1 MQVIEDYTKIKET
14 VDQNYEY
21 TGVGFT
27 KSNLFN
33 LTHDHL
39 YDHSKL
45 TVNENRKL
53 FGMVWDNKYDIEI
66 FLERESSP
74 SVCNKEEI
82 TEWFDQRGFSYLFI
96 PNSDFI
102 HNILKD
108 SVYQECLKETKK
120 IWNKENYKRLMGN
133 YNIFNAEK
141 WMHLILSRHYFL
153 FSGMIMEKVL
163 NRTCQLFSPE
173 GTWGYIYKHF
183 MESYCSCNSPMV
195 PMIRKENGLTYDH
208 LVETT
213 YPEEV
218 KIMFEE
224 LVPFIGEFR
233 EDHDSEKLK
242 QAIQSKVYKPK
253 EPNYFLD
260 NLEIFNDPLTFNKY
274 IIRIVINRNFKMDNG
289 QYIQYRFWDYDN
301 GI

>member
-1 MQVIEDYTKIKET
+1 MQIIEDYKQIKSI
-14 VDQNYEY
+14 VNQNYEY

-39 YDHSKL
+39 YNHSVL
-45 TVNENRKL
+45 TINENRKL

-66 FLERESSP
+66 FLDREATP
-74 SVCNKEEI
+74 SICNKEEI
-82 TEWFDQRGFSYLFI
+82 IEWFESKGFSYLFI
-96 PNSDFI
+96 PSSDFI
-102 HNILKD
+102 HNLLNDQI
-108 SVYQECLKETKK
+108 YQECLNQTKT
-120 IWNKENYKRLMGN
+120 IWNNENYKRLMGK
-133 YNIFNAEK
+133 YNISNAEK

-153 FSGMIMEKVL
+153 FSGVITEKVL
-163 NRTCQLFSPE
+163 NRTYQLFAPD

-183 MESYCSCNSPMV
+183 MENYCSCNSPMV

-233 EDHDSEKLK
+233 EDHDAEKLK
-242 QAIQSKVYKPK
+242 KSIQNKIYKPK
-253 EPNYFLD
+253 GAIYLFD
-260 NLEIFNDPLTFNKY
+260 DLEIFNDPLTFNKY
-274 IIRIVINRNFKMDNG
+274 IIRVVIKKDFIMDNG

-301 GI
+301 DI